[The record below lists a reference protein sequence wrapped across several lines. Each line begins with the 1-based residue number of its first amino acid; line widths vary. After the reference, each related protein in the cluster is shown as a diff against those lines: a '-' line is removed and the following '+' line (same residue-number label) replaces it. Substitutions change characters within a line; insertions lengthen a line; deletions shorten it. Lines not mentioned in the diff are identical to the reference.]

1 VVEAQQFD
9 LHEFSAGVNLF
20 EPVSLYSQIT
30 RTIKYGILF
39 IALTYI
45 TFVIFELGIKR
56 RLHMVQY
63 GVIGLALTMFY
74 LSLLSLAE
82 HIDFIRAY
90 IAAAVLI
97 SGMISLYAYSAVR
110 SASRAL
116 LVFVLLG
123 GLYTILYSLLKLE
136 DYALLVGTL
145 LLLVILAVVMYFTR
159 HIAQEK
165 STDQQL
171 TDD

>member
-1 VVEAQQFD
+1 
-9 LHEFSAGVNLF
+9 
-20 EPVSLYSQIT
+20 
-30 RTIKYGILF
+30 
-39 IALTYI
+39 
-45 TFVIFELGIKR
+45 
-56 RLHMVQY
+56 
-63 GVIGLALTMFY
+63 
-74 LSLLSLAE
+74 
-82 HIDFIRAY
+82 
-90 IAAAVLI
+90 
-97 SGMISLYAYSAVR
+97 
-110 SASRAL
+110 
-116 LVFVLLG
+116 VFALLG